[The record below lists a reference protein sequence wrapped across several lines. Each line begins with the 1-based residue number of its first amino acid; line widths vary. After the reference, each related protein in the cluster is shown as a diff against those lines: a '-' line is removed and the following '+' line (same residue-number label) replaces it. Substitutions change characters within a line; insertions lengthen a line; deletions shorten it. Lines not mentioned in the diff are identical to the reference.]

1 MAAHKLP
8 TSKKVLRAIEELT
21 EAHRDFDERT
31 PPKSWTQPMPP
42 DDVDVH
48 ILSLVQTYKT
58 VAPHLPR
65 STVKELRN
73 LLRAHPFMRLRGG
86 QAKKPPNYRLPNGKQ
101 FYWGGVRMN
110 DDGSAREGGMGRK
123 PQLLAEYEA
132 SPAGVK
138 RIKSGEPTFYAVE

>member
-1 MAAHKLP
+1 MAAAKLP

-21 EAHRDFDERT
+21 QAHQAFDERT
-31 PPKSWTQPMPP
+31 PPKAWTRAMPP
-42 DDVDVH
+42 AEIDEH
-48 ILSLVQTYKT
+48 MIAMLESYKT
-58 VAPHLPR
+58 VAPFLPR
-65 STVKELRN
+65 STVKDLRN

-101 FYWGGVRMN
+101 FYWGGVRKSE
-110 DDGSAREGGMGRK
+110 DGSAREGGMGRK
-123 PQLLAEYEA
+123 PQLLADYEA